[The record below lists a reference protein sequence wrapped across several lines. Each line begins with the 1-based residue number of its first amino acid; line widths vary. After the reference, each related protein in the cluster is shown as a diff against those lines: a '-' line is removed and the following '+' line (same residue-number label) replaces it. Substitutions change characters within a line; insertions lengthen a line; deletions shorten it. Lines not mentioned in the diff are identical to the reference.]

1 MRNHRS
7 SAVAVSLTLLAA
19 AGIAAADSAPPSP
32 PPPAKPTLG
41 DILSNTGIT
50 ATGYVDATASV
61 FGYSGDHMSGP
72 GGAEASAD
80 GSYDSFNFQ
89 QAGLTLAYQP
99 ATGFGAMVNVVAT
112 PYSSVYVDNYAP
124 DPNYY
129 LSSGAKPGSPT
140 FSVFQGYAQY
150 VTGAW
155 TVIAGKFST
164 LAGAEV
170 YAPTGNTNVTR
181 SILFTEEPLTHT
193 GVRATY
199 APNSK
204 FSFIFGVNNGWFN
217 AGDEDSIGAPKTVEA
232 GISVTPNK
240 QWAWTLQN
248 YYGSDLNNYG
258 TTSGLELLD
267 TVVTFNATSA
277 LTLIGSADFGNVAST
292 PSSPSASWWGV
303 AGYINY
309 QLNPKW
315 RVSLRGEY
323 FDDQDGYLT
332 DGFYVGPAPYSPLT
346 SAGSERL
353 AEGTITF
360 GWDPVSHLE
369 FRIEG
374 RYDAPDSVSQSV
386 PKPHDVNVYSD
397 TEQAWVEAL
406 WKF

>member
-1 MRNHRS
+1 MRDYRG
-7 SAVAVSLTLLAA
+7 SAVAGCLILLAA
-19 AGIAAADSAPPSP
+19 AATAAADNAPTPA
-32 PPPAKPTLG
+32 PAKPTLA
-41 DILSNTGIT
+41 DILNNSGVSI
-50 ATGYVDATASV
+50 TGYVDATFSA
-61 FGYSGDHMSGP
+61 FGYSGSHLSVP
-72 GGAEASAD
+72 GGAEVPAD
-80 GSYDSFNFQ
+80 GGYDTFNFQ
-89 QAGLTLAYQP
+89 QAGLTVAYQP
-99 ATGFGAMVNVVAT
+99 SSGFGAVLNAVAT

-129 LSSGAKPGSPT
+129 LSSGTKPGAPT
-140 FSVFQGYAQY
+140 FTVFQGFAQY

-155 TVIAGKFST
+155 TVIAGKFAT

-193 GVRATY
+193 GVRATF

-204 FSFIFGVNNGWFN
+204 FSFIFGLNNGWFN
-217 AGDEDSIGAPKTVEA
+217 SGDESSFGAPKTLEA

-248 YYGSDLNNYG
+248 YYGSDRNNYG

-267 TVVTFNATSA
+267 TVLTFNATSA
-277 LTLIGSADFGNVAST
+277 LTLIGSADYGNVAST
-292 PSSPSASWWGV
+292 SSSPSASWWGV
-303 AGYINY
+303 AGYLNY
-309 QLNPKW
+309 QINPKW
-315 RVSLRGEY
+315 RLSLRGEY

-332 DGFYVGPAPYSPLT
+332 DAVYVGPAPYTPLN
-346 SAGSERL
+346 APGDERL
-353 AEGTITF
+353 KEVTLTF

-374 RYDAPDSVSQSV
+374 RYDSPDSVPQPARPDV
-386 PKPHDVNVYSD
+386 PVYSN
-397 TEQAWVEAL
+397 TAQGWLEAL